1 MNWVDGVLLIL
12 LLASVIVGS
21 KKGLVRELMAFIVF
35 FVAIVVSIN
44 YIDQFAVWVYGK
56 MGGSVLV
63 SAFLSF
69 IALLAGS
76 YAAFKLLGLLFYKV
90 ANIKQI
96 GKKDQMGGALIG
108 FVRGWVAVGF
118 LTLLAFLLPLP
129 DRFYT
134 AFESSFFG
142 PAIAK
147 TIPLIYDGT
156 AKIHP
161 KNPNFIG
168 QIEKSLMLESAGG
181 TGEIDEDRRN
191 VHRVLFQLEKFFNSG
206 MSTTNEAP

>member
-21 KKGLVRELMAFIVF
+21 KKGLIRELMAFLVF
-35 FVAIVVSIN
+35 FVAIIVSVN
-44 YIDQFAVWVYGK
+44 YIDLFAVWVYDK
-56 MGGSVLV
+56 IGGSVLV

-69 IALLAGS
+69 IVLLAFS
-76 YAAFKLLGLLFYKV
+76 YGTFKLLGILFYKI
-90 ANIKQI
+90 ADIKQV

-118 LTLLAFLLPLP
+118 LTLLTFLLPMP
-129 DRFYT
+129 DGFYT
-134 AFESSFFG
+134 AFENSFFG

-147 TIPLIYDGT
+147 TIPLMYDST

-161 KNPNFIG
+161 KNPEFIA
-168 QIEKSLMLESAGG
+168 QIEKSLMLENATGG
-181 TGEIDEDRRN
+181 EVDEDRRE
-191 VHRVLFQLEKFFNSG
+191 VHKILFQFEKFFNSG
-206 MSTTNEAP
+206 MTATDETP